1 MKTLLTF
8 FLCSVTAACFAM
20 HIGYLMPSG
29 GQQGRTVELI
39 VGGQQ
44 FWGLKGAMVSGGGVT
59 VESVE
64 AVRGFP
70 YPPWQQRQY
79 LKKWLDGIEK
89 GNNEKPPLPDIL
101 RIRNFSAGSPT
112 FWRTAGSEYFPD
124 KM

>member
-44 FWGLKGAMVSGGGVT
+44 FWGLKGAMVSGGG
-59 VESVE
+59 
-64 AVRGFP
+64 
-70 YPPWQQRQY
+70 
-79 LKKWLDGIEK
+79 
-89 GNNEKPPLPDIL
+89 
-101 RIRNFSAGSPT
+101 
-112 FWRTAGSEYFPD
+112 
-124 KM
+124 